1 MTRFFNKQ
9 KEAQKWQGPIC
20 PKIRKKLLKIAEQ
33 ANICYVLPAG
43 KGVFQVEER
52 GTKYIVDV
60 VTKHCDCRR
69 WDLTGIPC
77 CHAIACIREDHLSE
91 EDFLPHCYSIN
102 AFKAV
107 YAENII
113 PCNDKANWEKMNGP
127 QILPP
132 VYEKKVGRPKKSR
145 RKQPQEVQ
153 GRNGPKLTKHGVTIH
168 CSYCHEANHN
178 KKGCELRKKGI
189 RPKNKIRRNVV
200 EATEEPSVMPQEL
213 MGPQAGGSSLLAEVN
228 DNMLDHMLQEAS
240 QPSQLTQEH
249 GPLPDCAFI
258 QENQPTARPVVLTT
272 STKEGRSK
280 MTKPKKNAAGTSKKK
295 KATDGLSDGAAAKK
309 KKKA

>member
-1 MTRFFNKQ
+1 
-9 KEAQKWQGPIC
+9 
-20 PKIRKKLLKIAEQ
+20 
-33 ANICYVLPAG
+33 
-43 KGVFQVEER
+43 
-52 GTKYIVDV
+52 
-60 VTKHCDCRR
+60 
-69 WDLTGIPC
+69 
-77 CHAIACIREDHLSE
+77 
-91 EDFLPHCYSIN
+91 
-102 AFKAV
+102 
-107 YAENII
+107 
-113 PCNDKANWEKMNGP
+113 
-127 QILPP
+127 
-132 VYEKKVGRPKKSR
+132 
-145 RKQPQEVQ
+145 
-153 GRNGPKLTKHGVTIH
+153 
-168 CSYCHEANHN
+168 
-178 KKGCELRKKGI
+178 
-189 RPKNKIRRNVV
+189 
-200 EATEEPSVMPQEL
+200 MPQEL